1 MEDPK
6 KRKIIRIWRW
16 RWWSHQIRSNCESIV
31 TQGRYSYLKNC
42 FMPKKCVFGH
52 FLQKIPVPNFF
63 VNWFRKGSP
72 RPFQRCMKLRWCIF
86 FHLVSLLPHCAL
98 QINTSL
104 LLLCFFLFPEWSQFC
119 VSKLIWKKILSM
131 QWFPIFCVVHKKR
144 DVQSGLIS
152 APLDFDACPK
162 IWHKR
167 GWKLSG
173 NWNTAMWLALS
184 TQFLLHFDEH
194 GLAAIWICK
203 QIFGFVNKN
212 IHFKFIWMIW
222 NHNL

>member
-1 MEDPK
+1 MWVGVWGRVTFCCCHK
-6 KRKIIRIWRW
+6 NNINIYVT
-16 RWWSHQIRSNCESIV
+16 SIEASIAL
-31 TQGRYSYLKNC
+31 T
-42 FMPKKCVFGH
+42 F
-52 FLQKIPVPNFF
+52 
-63 VNWFRKGSP
+63 
-72 RPFQRCMKLRWCIF
+72 IF
-86 FHLVSLLPHCAL
+86 TL

-119 VSKLIWKKILSM
+119 VSKLIWQKILRM
-131 QWFPIFCVVHKKR
+131 PWCPIFCVVHKKR

-184 TQFLLHFDEH
+184 TQFLLHFDEP

-203 QIFGFVNKN
+203 QTYS
-212 IHFKFIWMIW
+212 
-222 NHNL
+222 LY